1 MTQNLEAVIKESDTF
16 KLGEEHCMH
25 GKKPP
30 SKSKNIGSYPVT
42 QWVKDPVL
50 LQLWRRSQ
58 LCGGFDPWPRIF
70 KMQQMKQKKKKKSK
84 NTNDNMGEIFVVFY
98 HR

>member
-25 GKKPP
+25 GKKAP

-50 LQLWRRSQ
+50 LQRGGRSKR
-58 LCGGFDPWPRIF
+58 GGVFNPWHRIF
-70 KMQQMKQKKKKKSK
+70 HREKMKQKKKKKK
-84 NTNDNMGEIFVVFY
+84 
-98 HR
+98 